1 MLKRLIKGCLLAM
14 LIGVCTGP
22 LLGAQL
28 LPGAVIQGLPAT
40 DPLVRSLELY
50 RAGRS
55 EEAISL
61 LRGMVVTESAVDR
74 QAAALLTLGRIYHD
88 LGQYRE
94 ALLYLQRIPAAK
106 RSPQVQ
112 LIEGAVRIAQ
122 GEAAMGVPLLKS
134 LEGSGLT
141 PGDERLR
148 LQALADGATRLNQP
162 LQALFFLH
170 RALSQP
176 QAGDTGPLLQ
186 QGHALLQQ
194 RLQEPE
200 LAEAAFMFA
209 GSPLGEDARLQ
220 LAKRMLARNDPAA
233 ARPLLEAVLAS
244 GVSFPWREEA
254 RQLLA
259 GLSGGQV
266 AAGGPR
272 GIGVALPLSGRYGS
286 FGEQVR
292 RGMELAL
299 ELRPLNPPLQL
310 DFRDTAG
317 DADTAAKLV
326 TTLARSPQILAL
338 AGPLTGSEAAAAA
351 VQAQKERL
359 PLLTLSQRDGLAET
373 GDMVFRNSMTSR
385 LQVEALLRHAMDE
398 QGLRR
403 FAILF
408 PENRSGQEFR
418 ELFSQG
424 VKLRG
429 GAVVASQGYAESE
442 TDLRSQI
449 RRLQGLEPNAADPG
463 KVKAKFDALFL
474 PDYADRIGQLV
485 PQLGHY
491 GFEPVPLLGINGW
504 NSPDLVRIGGA
515 AVEGAVFVDGF
526 FRDSPAPAVRSFV
539 DHYRQKY
546 GEEPSILAAQGFDI
560 LGMLLT
566 ALETPGVRS
575 RDELRQALAGL
586 QNYPGVTGTT
596 SFDPRGDAVKSLF
609 LLQVRD
615 GQIVAYP

>member
-14 LIGVCTGP
+14 LICVCSGP
-22 LLGAQL
+22 LQGAEL

-55 EEAISL
+55 EEAVSL
-61 LRGMVVTESAVDR
+61 LRGLVVTETAVDR
-74 QAAALLTLGRIYHD
+74 QAVALLTLGRIYHD

-94 ALLYLQRIPAAK
+94 ALLYLQRIPATK

-112 LIEGAVRIAQ
+112 LLEGAVRIAQ
-122 GEAAMGVPLLKS
+122 GEAAMAVPLLKG

-141 PGDERLR
+141 PGDEALR

-162 LQALFFLH
+162 LQALFFLY

-176 QAGDTGPLLQ
+176 QLAEPGPLLQ
-186 QGHALLQQ
+186 QGHTLLQQ

-259 GLSGGQV
+259 GLSGPQV
-266 AAGGPR
+266 AVAPR
-272 GIGVALPLSGRYGS
+272 SIAVALPLSGRYGS
-286 FGEQVR
+286 FGERVR

-299 ELRPLNPPLQL
+299 ELRPLNPPLLL
-310 DFRDTAG
+310 DIRDTAG
-317 DADTAAKLV
+317 DAGTAARLV

-359 PLLTLSQRDGLAET
+359 PMLTLSQRDGLAQT

-385 LQVEALLRHAMDE
+385 LQVEALLRHAMDG

-418 ELFSQG
+418 ELFTQG
-424 VKLRG
+424 VRLRG

-442 TDLRSQI
+442 TDLRSQV

-463 KVKAKFDALFL
+463 KVKAKFDALFI

-485 PQLGHY
+485 PQLGYY
-491 GFEPVPLLGINGW
+491 GFEPVQLLGINGW

-526 FRDSPAPAVRSFV
+526 FRESPAPAVRSFV
-539 DHYRQKY
+539 EHYLQKY
-546 GEEPSILAAQGFDI
+546 GEEPSILAAQGFDVV
-560 LGMLLT
+560 GMLLT
-566 ALETPGVRS
+566 ALETPGVRG
-575 RDELRQALAGL
+575 REELRQALAGL

-596 SFDPRGDAVKSLF
+596 TFDPQGDASKGLF

-615 GQIVAYP
+615 GQILAYP

>member
-1 MLKRLIKGCLLAM
+1 MLKRLIKGGLLAI
-14 LIGVCTGP
+14 LLCVCSGP
-22 LLGAQL
+22 LQGAEL

-55 EEAISL
+55 EEAVRL
-61 LRGMVVTESAVDR
+61 LRGLVVTETAVDR
-74 QAAALLTLGRIYHD
+74 QVAALLTLGRIYHD

-94 ALLYLQRIPAAK
+94 ALLYLQRIPATK

-112 LIEGAVRIAQ
+112 LLEGAVRIAQ
-122 GEAAMGVPLLKS
+122 GEAAMAVPLLKG

-162 LQALFFLH
+162 LQALFFLY

-176 QAGDTGPLLQ
+176 QLTDPGPLLQ
-186 QGHALLQQ
+186 QGHGLLQ
-194 RLQEPE
+194 RLQESE

-220 LAKRMLARNDPAA
+220 LAKGMLARNDPAA
-233 ARPLLEAVLAS
+233 ARAQLEAVLAG
-244 GVSFPWREEA
+244 GVAFPWREEA

-259 GLSGGQV
+259 GLSGPQAAV
-266 AAGGPR
+266 APR
-272 GIGVALPLSGRYGS
+272 SIGVALPLSGRYGP

-310 DFRDTAG
+310 DIRDSAG
-317 DADTAAKLV
+317 DAGTAARLV
-326 TTLARSPQILAL
+326 STLARSPQILAL

-373 GDMVFRNSMTSR
+373 GDMVFRNSMTGR
-385 LQVEALLRHAMDE
+385 LQVQALLRHAMDG

-418 ELFSQG
+418 DLFTQG

-463 KVKAKFDALFL
+463 KVKAKFDALFI

-485 PQLGHY
+485 PQLGFY
-491 GFEPVPLLGINGW
+491 GFEPVQLLGINGW

-539 DHYRQKY
+539 ERYLQKY

-560 LGMLLT
+560 VGMLLT
-566 ALETPGVRS
+566 ALEAPGVRS
-575 RDELRQALAGL
+575 REELRQALAGL

-596 SFDPRGDAVKSLF
+596 SFDSQGDAAKGLF

>member
-1 MLKRLIKGCLLAM
+1 MLKRLIKGGLLAI
-14 LIGVCTGP
+14 LLCVCSGP
-22 LLGAQL
+22 LQGAEL

-55 EEAISL
+55 EEAVRL
-61 LRGMVVTESAVDR
+61 LRGLVVTETAVDR
-74 QAAALLTLGRIYHD
+74 QVAALLTLGRIYHD

-94 ALLYLQRIPAAK
+94 ALLYLQRIPATK

-112 LIEGAVRIAQ
+112 LLEGAVRIAQ
-122 GEAAMGVPLLKS
+122 GEAAMAVPLLKG

-162 LQALFFLH
+162 LQALFFLY

-176 QAGDTGPLLQ
+176 QLTDPGPLLQ
-186 QGHALLQQ
+186 QGHGLLQ
-194 RLQEPE
+194 RLQESE

-220 LAKRMLARNDPAA
+220 LAKGMLARNDPAA
-233 ARPLLEAVLAS
+233 ARAQLEAVLAG
-244 GVSFPWREEA
+244 GVAFPWREEA

-259 GLSGGQV
+259 GLSGPQAAV
-266 AAGGPR
+266 APR
-272 GIGVALPLSGRYGS
+272 SIGVALPLSGRYGP

-310 DFRDTAG
+310 DIRDSAG
-317 DADTAAKLV
+317 DAGTAARLV
-326 TTLARSPQILAL
+326 STLARSPQILAL

-373 GDMVFRNSMTSR
+373 GDMVFRNSMTGR
-385 LQVEALLRHAMDE
+385 LQVQALLRHAMDG

-418 ELFSQG
+418 DLFTQG

-463 KVKAKFDALFL
+463 KVKAKFDALFI

-485 PQLGHY
+485 PQLGFY
-491 GFEPVPLLGINGW
+491 GFEPVQLLGINGW
-504 NSPDLVRIGGA
+504 NSPDLVRIGGT

-539 DHYRQKY
+539 ERYLQKY

-560 LGMLLT
+560 VGMLLT
-566 ALETPGVRS
+566 ALEAPGVRS
-575 RDELRQALAGL
+575 REELRQALAGL

-596 SFDPRGDAVKSLF
+596 SFDSQGDAAKGLF

>member
-14 LIGVCTGP
+14 LICVCSGP
-22 LLGAQL
+22 LQGAEL

-55 EEAISL
+55 EEAVSL
-61 LRGMVVTESAVDR
+61 LRGLVVTETAVDR
-74 QAAALLTLGRIYHD
+74 QVAALLTLGRIYHD

-94 ALLYLQRIPAAK
+94 ALLYLQRIPATK

-112 LIEGAVRIAQ
+112 LLEGAVRIAQ
-122 GEAAMGVPLLKS
+122 GEAAIAVPLLKG

-141 PGDERLR
+141 PGDEALR

-176 QAGDTGPLLQ
+176 QLAEPGPLLQ

-259 GLSGGQV
+259 GLSVPQV
-266 AAGGPR
+266 AVAPR
-272 GIGVALPLSGRYGS
+272 SIGVALPLSGRYGS
-286 FGEQVR
+286 FGERVR

-299 ELRPLNPPLQL
+299 ELRPLNPPLLL
-310 DFRDTAG
+310 DIRDTAG
-317 DADTAAKLV
+317 DADTAARLV

-359 PLLTLSQRDGLAET
+359 PMLTLSQRDGLAET

-385 LQVEALLRHAMDE
+385 LQVEALLRHAMDG

-418 ELFSQG
+418 ELFTQG
-424 VKLRG
+424 VRLRG

-442 TDLRSQI
+442 TDLRSQV
-449 RRLQGLEPNAADPG
+449 RRLQGLEPNAANPG
-463 KVKAKFDALFL
+463 KVKAKFDALFI

-485 PQLGHY
+485 PQLGYY
-491 GFEPVPLLGINGW
+491 GFEAVQLLGINGW

-539 DHYRQKY
+539 EYYLQKY
-546 GEEPSILAAQGFDI
+546 GEEPSILAAQGFDVV
-560 LGMLLT
+560 GMLLT
-566 ALETPGVRS
+566 ALETPGVGS
-575 RDELRQALAGL
+575 REELRQALAGL

-596 SFDPRGDAVKSLF
+596 TFDPQGDASKGLF

>member
-14 LIGVCTGP
+14 LICVCSGP
-22 LLGAQL
+22 LQGAEL

-55 EEAISL
+55 EEAVSL
-61 LRGMVVTESAVDR
+61 LRGLVVTETAVDR
-74 QAAALLTLGRIYHD
+74 QVAALLTLGRIYHD

-94 ALLYLQRIPAAK
+94 ALLYLQRIPATK

-112 LIEGAVRIAQ
+112 LLEGAVRIAQ
-122 GEAAMGVPLLKS
+122 GEAATAVPLLKG

-141 PGDERLR
+141 PGDEALR
-148 LQALADGATRLNQP
+148 LQALADGATRLNQT

-176 QAGDTGPLLQ
+176 QLAEPGPLLQ
-186 QGHALLQQ
+186 QGHTLLQQ

-259 GLSGGQV
+259 GLSGPQV
-266 AAGGPR
+266 AVAPR
-272 GIGVALPLSGRYGS
+272 SIGVALPLSGRYGT
-286 FGEQVR
+286 FGERVR

-299 ELRPLNPPLQL
+299 ELRPLNPPLLL
-310 DFRDTAG
+310 DIRDTAG
-317 DADTAAKLV
+317 DADTAARLV
-326 TTLARSPQILAL
+326 TALARSPQILAL

-351 VQAQKERL
+351 IQAQKERL

-385 LQVEALLRHAMDE
+385 LQVEALLRHAMDG

-418 ELFSQG
+418 ELFNQG

-429 GAVVASQGYAESE
+429 GEVVASQGYAESE

-463 KVKAKFDALFL
+463 KVKAKFDALFI

-485 PQLGHY
+485 SQLGYY
-491 GFEPVPLLGINGW
+491 GFEAVQLLGINGW

-539 DHYRQKY
+539 EYYLQKY
-546 GEEPSILAAQGFDI
+546 GEEPSILAAQGFDVV
-560 LGMLLT
+560 GMLLT
-566 ALETPGVRS
+566 ALETPGVGS
-575 RDELRQALAGL
+575 REELRQALAGL

-596 SFDPRGDAVKSLF
+596 TFDPQGDASKGLF

>member
-1 MLKRLIKGCLLAM
+1 MLKRLIKGGLLAI
-14 LIGVCTGP
+14 LLCVCSGP
-22 LLGAQL
+22 LQGAEL

-55 EEAISL
+55 EEAVRL
-61 LRGMVVTESAVDR
+61 LRGLVVTETAVDR
-74 QAAALLTLGRIYHD
+74 QVAALLTLGRIYHD

-94 ALLYLQRIPAAK
+94 ALLYLQRIPATK

-112 LIEGAVRIAQ
+112 LLEGAVRIAH
-122 GEAAMGVPLLKS
+122 GEAAMGVPLLKG

-141 PGDERLR
+141 PGDEALR

-176 QAGDTGPLLQ
+176 QLAEPGPLLQ
-186 QGHALLQQ
+186 QGHALLQ

-220 LAKRMLARNDPAA
+220 LAKRMLTRNDPAA
-233 ARPLLEAVLAS
+233 ARPLLEAILAS

-259 GLSGGQV
+259 GQSGPQV
-266 AAGGPR
+266 AVAPR
-272 GIGVALPLSGRYGS
+272 SIGVALPLSGRYGT

-310 DFRDTAG
+310 DIRDSAG
-317 DADTAAKLV
+317 DAGTAARLV
-326 TTLARSPQILAL
+326 STLARSPQILAL

-373 GDMVFRNSMTSR
+373 GDMVFRNSMTGR
-385 LQVEALLRHAMDE
+385 LQVQALLRHAMDG

-418 ELFSQG
+418 DLFTQG

-463 KVKAKFDALFL
+463 KVKAKFDALFI

-485 PQLGHY
+485 PQLGFY
-491 GFEPVPLLGINGW
+491 GFEPVQLLGINGW

-539 DHYRQKY
+539 ERYLQKY

-560 LGMLLT
+560 VGMLLT
-566 ALETPGVRS
+566 ALEAPGVRS
-575 RDELRQALAGL
+575 REELRQALAGL

-596 SFDPRGDAVKSLF
+596 SFDSQGDAAKGLF

>member
-1 MLKRLIKGCLLAM
+1 MLKRLIKGGLLAI
-14 LIGVCTGP
+14 LLCVCSGP
-22 LLGAQL
+22 LQGAEL

-55 EEAISL
+55 EEAVRL
-61 LRGMVVTESAVDR
+61 LRGLVVTETAVDR

-94 ALLYLQRIPAAK
+94 ALLYLQRIPATK

-112 LIEGAVRIAQ
+112 LLEGAVRIAQ
-122 GEAAMGVPLLKS
+122 GEAAMAVPLLKG

-162 LQALFFLH
+162 LQALFFLY

-176 QAGDTGPLLQ
+176 QLAEPGPLLQ
-186 QGHALLQQ
+186 QGHALLQ
-194 RLQEPE
+194 RMQEPE

-220 LAKRMLARNDPAA
+220 LAKGMLARNDPAA
-233 ARPLLEAVLAS
+233 ARPQLEAVLAS
-244 GVSFPWREEA
+244 GVAFPWREEA
-254 RQLLA
+254 RQLLS
-259 GLSGGQV
+259 GLSGPQAAV
-266 AAGGPR
+266 APR
-272 GIGVALPLSGRYGS
+272 SIAVALPLSGRYGS

-310 DFRDTAG
+310 DIRDTAG

-326 TTLARSPQILAL
+326 STLARSPQILAL

-359 PLLTLSQRDGLAET
+359 PLLTLSQRDGLAQT
-373 GDMVFRNSMTSR
+373 GDMVFRNSMTGR
-385 LQVEALLRHAMDE
+385 LQVEALLRHAMDG

-418 ELFSQG
+418 DLFTQG

-463 KVKAKFDALFL
+463 KVKAKFDALFI

-485 PQLGHY
+485 PQLGFY
-491 GFEPVPLLGINGW
+491 GFEPVQLLGINGW

-515 AVEGAVFVDGF
+515 AVEGSIFVDGF

-539 DHYRQKY
+539 ERYLQKY

-566 ALETPGVRS
+566 ALEAPGVRS
-575 RDELRQALAGL
+575 REELRQALAGL
-586 QNYPGVTGTT
+586 QNYPGVTGTA
-596 SFDPRGDAVKSLF
+596 SFDPQGDAVKGLF

-615 GQIVAYP
+615 GQILAYP

>member
-1 MLKRLIKGCLLAM
+1 MLKRLIKGGLLAI
-14 LIGVCTGP
+14 LLCVCSGP
-22 LLGAQL
+22 LQGAEL

-55 EEAISL
+55 EEAVRL
-61 LRGMVVTESAVDR
+61 LRGLVVTETAVDR
-74 QAAALLTLGRIYHD
+74 QVAALLTLGRIYHD

-94 ALLYLQRIPAAK
+94 ALLYLQRIPATK

-112 LIEGAVRIAQ
+112 LLEGAVRIAQ
-122 GEAAMGVPLLKS
+122 GEAAMAVPLLKG

-162 LQALFFLH
+162 LQALFFLY

-176 QAGDTGPLLQ
+176 QLTDPGPLLQ
-186 QGHALLQQ
+186 QGHGLLQ
-194 RLQEPE
+194 RLQESE

-220 LAKRMLARNDPAA
+220 LAKGMLARNDPAA
-233 ARPLLEAVLAS
+233 ARAQLEAVLAG
-244 GVSFPWREEA
+244 GVAFPWREEA

-259 GLSGGQV
+259 GLSGPQAAV
-266 AAGGPR
+266 APR
-272 GIGVALPLSGRYGS
+272 SIGVALPLSGRYGP

-310 DFRDTAG
+310 DIRDTTG
-317 DADTAAKLV
+317 DAGTAARLV
-326 TTLARSPQILAL
+326 SALARSPQILAL

-351 VQAQKERL
+351 IQAQKERL
-359 PLLTLSQRDGLAET
+359 PMLTLSQRDGLAET
-373 GDMVFRNSMTSR
+373 GDMVFRNSMTGR
-385 LQVEALLRHAMDE
+385 LQVQALLRHAMDG

-418 ELFSQG
+418 DLFTQG

-463 KVKAKFDALFL
+463 KVKAKFDALFI

-485 PQLGHY
+485 PQLGFY
-491 GFEPVPLLGINGW
+491 GFEPVQLLGINGW

-539 DHYRQKY
+539 ERYLQKY

-560 LGMLLT
+560 VGMLLT
-566 ALETPGVRS
+566 ALEAPGVRS
-575 RDELRQALAGL
+575 REELRQALAGL

-596 SFDPRGDAVKSLF
+596 SFDSQGDAAKGLF

>member
-1 MLKRLIKGCLLAM
+1 MLKRLIKGGLLAI
-14 LIGVCTGP
+14 LLCVCSGP
-22 LLGAQL
+22 LQGAEL

-55 EEAISL
+55 EEAVRL
-61 LRGMVVTESAVDR
+61 LRGLVVTETAVDR
-74 QAAALLTLGRIYHD
+74 QVAALLTLGRIYHD

-94 ALLYLQRIPAAK
+94 ALLYLQRIPATK

-112 LIEGAVRIAQ
+112 LLEGAVRIAQ
-122 GEAAMGVPLLKS
+122 GEAAMAVPLLKG

-162 LQALFFLH
+162 LQALFFLY

-176 QAGDTGPLLQ
+176 QLTDPGPLLQ
-186 QGHALLQQ
+186 QGHGLLQ
-194 RLQEPE
+194 RLQESE

-220 LAKRMLARNDPAA
+220 LAKGMLARNDPAA
-233 ARPLLEAVLAS
+233 ARAQLEAVLAG
-244 GVSFPWREEA
+244 GVAFPWREEA

-259 GLSGGQV
+259 GLSGPQAAV
-266 AAGGPR
+266 APR
-272 GIGVALPLSGRYGS
+272 SIGVALPLSGRYGP

-310 DFRDTAG
+310 DIRDSAG
-317 DADTAAKLV
+317 DAGTAARLV
-326 TTLARSPQILAL
+326 STLARSPQILAL

-373 GDMVFRNSMTSR
+373 GDMVFRNSMTGR
-385 LQVEALLRHAMDE
+385 LQVEALLRHAMDG

-418 ELFSQG
+418 DLFTQG

-463 KVKAKFDALFL
+463 KVKAKFDALFI

-485 PQLGHY
+485 PQLGFY
-491 GFEPVPLLGINGW
+491 GFEPVQLLGINGW

-539 DHYRQKY
+539 ERYLQKY

-560 LGMLLT
+560 VGMLLT
-566 ALETPGVRS
+566 ALEAPGVRS
-575 RDELRQALAGL
+575 REELRQALAGL

-596 SFDPRGDAVKSLF
+596 SFDSQGDAAKGLF

>member
-14 LIGVCTGP
+14 LLCVCGGP
-22 LLGAQL
+22 LQGAEL
-28 LPGAVIQGLPAT
+28 LPGVVIQGLPDT

-50 RAGRS
+50 RTGRS
-55 EEAISL
+55 EEAVSL
-61 LRGMVVTESAVDR
+61 LRGLVVTETAVDR

-94 ALLYLQRIPAAK
+94 ALLYLQRIPATK

-112 LIEGAVRIAQ
+112 LLEGAVRIAH
-122 GEAAMGVPLLKS
+122 GEAAMGVPLLKG

-141 PGDERLR
+141 PGDEALR

-176 QAGDTGPLLQ
+176 QLAEPGPLLQ
-186 QGHALLQQ
+186 QGHALLQ

-220 LAKRMLARNDPAA
+220 LAKRMLTRNDPAA
-233 ARPLLEAVLAS
+233 ARPLLEAILAS

-259 GLSGGQV
+259 GQSGPQV
-266 AAGGPR
+266 AVAPR
-272 GIGVALPLSGRYGS
+272 SIGVALPLSGRYGT

-310 DFRDTAG
+310 DIRDTTG
-317 DADTAAKLV
+317 DADTAARLV
-326 TTLARSPQILAL
+326 SALAPSPQILAL

-351 VQAQKERL
+351 IQAQKERL
-359 PLLTLSQRDGLAET
+359 PMLTLSQRDGLAET

-385 LQVEALLRHAMDE
+385 LQVEALLRHAMDG

-418 ELFSQG
+418 ELFTQG

-463 KVKAKFDALFL
+463 KVKAKFDALFI

-485 PQLGHY
+485 PQLGFY
-491 GFEPVPLLGINGW
+491 GFEPVQLLGINGW

-526 FRDSPAPAVRSFV
+526 FRNSPAPAVRSFV
-539 DHYRQKY
+539 ERYLQKY
-546 GEEPSILAAQGFDI
+546 GEDPSILAAQGFDI

-575 RDELRQALAGL
+575 REELRQALAGL

-596 SFDPRGDAVKSLF
+596 SFDPQGDAVKGLF

-615 GQIVAYP
+615 GQILAYP

>member
-1 MLKRLIKGCLLAM
+1 MLKRLIKGGLLAI
-14 LIGVCTGP
+14 LLCVCSGP
-22 LLGAQL
+22 LQGAEL

-55 EEAISL
+55 EEAVRL
-61 LRGMVVTESAVDR
+61 LRGLVVTETAVDR
-74 QAAALLTLGRIYHD
+74 QVAALLTLGRIYHD

-94 ALLYLQRIPAAK
+94 ALLYLQRIPATK

-112 LIEGAVRIAQ
+112 LLEGAVRIAQ
-122 GEAAMGVPLLKS
+122 GEAAMAVPLLKG

-162 LQALFFLH
+162 LQALFFLY

-176 QAGDTGPLLQ
+176 QLTDPGPLLQ
-186 QGHALLQQ
+186 QGHGLLQ
-194 RLQEPE
+194 RLQESE

-220 LAKRMLARNDPAA
+220 LAKGMLARNDPAA
-233 ARPLLEAVLAS
+233 ARAQLEAVLAG
-244 GVSFPWREEA
+244 GVAFPWREEA

-259 GLSGGQV
+259 GLSGPQAAV
-266 AAGGPR
+266 APR
-272 GIGVALPLSGRYGS
+272 SIGVALPLSGRYGP

-310 DFRDTAG
+310 DIRDTTG
-317 DADTAAKLV
+317 DADTAARLV
-326 TTLARSPQILAL
+326 SALAPSPQILAL

-351 VQAQKERL
+351 IQAQKERL
-359 PLLTLSQRDGLAET
+359 PMLTLSQRDGLAET

-385 LQVEALLRHAMDE
+385 LQVEALLRHAMDG

-418 ELFSQG
+418 ELFTQG

-463 KVKAKFDALFL
+463 KVKAKFDALFI

-485 PQLGHY
+485 PQLGFY
-491 GFEPVPLLGINGW
+491 GFEPVQLLGINGW

-526 FRDSPAPAVRSFV
+526 FRNSPAPAVRSFV
-539 DHYRQKY
+539 ERYLQKY
-546 GEEPSILAAQGFDI
+546 GEDPSILAAQGFDI

-575 RDELRQALAGL
+575 REELRQALAGL

-596 SFDPRGDAVKSLF
+596 SFDPQGDAVKGLF

-615 GQIVAYP
+615 GQILAYP

>member
-14 LIGVCTGP
+14 LLCVCGGP
-22 LLGAQL
+22 LQGAEL
-28 LPGAVIQGLPAT
+28 LPGVVIQGLPDT

-50 RAGRS
+50 RTGRS
-55 EEAISL
+55 EEAVSL
-61 LRGMVVTESAVDR
+61 LRGLVVTETAVDR

-94 ALLYLQRIPAAK
+94 ALLYLQRIPATK

-112 LIEGAVRIAQ
+112 LLEGAVRIAH
-122 GEAAMGVPLLKS
+122 GEAAMGVPLLKG

-141 PGDERLR
+141 PGDEALR

-176 QAGDTGPLLQ
+176 QLAEPGPLLQ

-233 ARPLLEAVLAS
+233 ARPLLEAILAS

-259 GLSGGQV
+259 GQSGPQV
-266 AAGGPR
+266 AVAPR
-272 GIGVALPLSGRYGS
+272 SIGVALPLSGRYGT

-310 DFRDTAG
+310 DIRDTTG
-317 DADTAAKLV
+317 DADTAARLV
-326 TTLARSPQILAL
+326 SALARSPQILAL

-359 PLLTLSQRDGLAET
+359 PMLTLSQRDGLAET

-385 LQVEALLRHAMDE
+385 LQVEALLRHAMDG

-418 ELFSQG
+418 ELFTQG

-463 KVKAKFDALFL
+463 KVKAKFDALFI

-485 PQLGHY
+485 PQLGYY
-491 GFEPVPLLGINGW
+491 GFEAVQLLGINGW

-526 FRDSPAPAVRSFV
+526 FRNSPAPAVRSFV
-539 DHYRQKY
+539 EYYLQKY

-575 RDELRQALAGL
+575 REELRQALAGL

-596 SFDPRGDAVKSLF
+596 SFDPQGDAVKGLF

>member
-1 MLKRLIKGCLLAM
+1 MLKRLINGCLLAM
-14 LIGVCTGP
+14 LVCVCSGP
-22 LLGAQL
+22 LQGAEL

-40 DPLVRSLELY
+40 DPLARSLELY

-61 LRGMVVTESAVDR
+61 LRGLVVTETAVDR
-74 QAAALLTLGRIYHD
+74 QAVALLTLGRIYHD

-94 ALLYLQRIPAAK
+94 ALLYLQRIPASQ

-122 GEAAMGVPLLKS
+122 GEAAYGVPLLKG

-176 QAGDTGPLLQ
+176 QAAEAGPLLQ
-186 QGHALLQQ
+186 QAHALLQE
-194 RLQEPE
+194 RLREPE

-220 LAKRMLARNDPAA
+220 LAKRVLARNDPAA

-244 GVSFPWREEA
+244 GVAFPWREEA
-254 RQLLA
+254 RQQLA
-259 GLSGGQV
+259 GLSGTPV
-266 AAGGPR
+266 AVGAR
-272 GIGVALPLSGRYGS
+272 SIGVALPLTGRYGT
-286 FGEQVR
+286 FGERVR

-299 ELRPLNPPLQL
+299 ELRPLNPPVQL
-310 DFRDTAG
+310 DIRDTG
-317 DADTAAKLV
+317 GEADTAAKLI
-326 TTLARSPQILAL
+326 TTLARSPQILAV

-351 VQAQKERL
+351 AQAQKERL

-373 GDMVFRNSMTSR
+373 GDMVFRNSLTSR
-385 LQVEALLRHAMDE
+385 LQIETLLRHAMDE

-403 FAILF
+403 FAVLF

-418 ELFSQG
+418 ELFTQG
-424 VKLRG
+424 VRLRG
-429 GAVVASQGYAESE
+429 GAVVSSQGYAESE
-442 TDLRSQI
+442 TDFRSQI

-463 KVKAKFDALFL
+463 KVKPKFDALFI
-474 PDYADRIGQLV
+474 PDYADRIGLLV
-485 PQLGHY
+485 PQLGY
-491 GFEPVPLLGINGW
+491 YSLEPVQLLGINGW

-515 AVEGAVFVDGF
+515 TVEGAVFVDGF
-526 FRDSPAPAVRSFV
+526 FRDSPAPAVHSFV
-539 DHYRQKY
+539 EQYLQKY
-546 GEEPSILAAQGFDI
+546 GEEPSILAAQGFDAVGII
-560 LGMLLT
+560 LS
-566 ALETPGVRS
+566 ALESPGVRS
-575 RDELRQALAGL
+575 REELRQALARL

-596 SFDPRGDAVKSLF
+596 SFDPQGDAAKGLF

-615 GQIVAYP
+615 GQIVSYP

>member
-1 MLKRLIKGCLLAM
+1 MLKRLINGCLLAV
-14 LIGVCTGP
+14 LVCAWSGV
-22 LLGAQL
+22 LQGAEL

-40 DPLVRSLELY
+40 DPLARSLELY

-55 EEAISL
+55 DEAVSL
-61 LRGMVVTESAVDR
+61 LRGLVVTETSADR
-74 QAAALLTLGRIYHD
+74 QAAALLNLGRIYHD

-94 ALLYLQRIPAAK
+94 ALLYLQRIPVNL

-112 LIEGAVRIAQ
+112 LLEGAVRIAQ
-122 GEAAMGVPLLKS
+122 GEAAVGVPLLKG

-141 PGDERLR
+141 PGDEQLR
-148 LQALADGATRLNQP
+148 LQSLADGTTRLNQP

-170 RALSQP
+170 RALAQP
-176 QAGDTGPLLQ
+176 KAPETGALLQ
-186 QGHALLQQ
+186 QAHALLQD
-194 RLQEPE
+194 RLREPE

-244 GVSFPWREEA
+244 GVAFPWQEEA

-259 GLSGGQV
+259 GQSGVPTAVGV
-266 AAGGPR
+266 R
-272 GIGVALPLSGRYGS
+272 SLGVALPLTGRYGT
-286 FGEQVR
+286 FGERVR

-299 ELRPLNPPLQL
+299 ELRPLQPPVQL
-310 DFRDTAG
+310 DIRDTGG

-326 TTLARSPQILAL
+326 TTLARTPQILAV
-338 AGPLTGSEAAAAA
+338 AGPLTGSEAATAAA
-351 VQAQKERL
+351 QAQKERL

-373 GDMVFRNSMTSR
+373 GDMVFRNSLTSR

-403 FAILF
+403 FAVLF

-418 ELFSQG
+418 DLFTQG

-429 GAVVASQGYAESE
+429 GAVVTAQGYAESE
-442 TDLRSQI
+442 TDFRSQI

-463 KVKAKFDALFL
+463 KVKARFDALFI
-474 PDYADRIGQLV
+474 PDYADRIGLLV
-485 PQLGHY
+485 PQLAY
-491 GFEPVPLLGINGW
+491 YSLEPVPLLGINGW
-504 NSPDLVRIGGA
+504 NSPDLVRIAGT

-526 FRDSPAPAVRSFV
+526 FRDSPSPAVRAFV
-539 DHYRQKY
+539 ERYLEKY

-560 LGMLLT
+560 VSILL
-566 ALETPGVRS
+566 AVLDTPGVRG
-575 RDELRQALAGL
+575 REELRQVLAQV
-586 QNYPGVTGTT
+586 QNFPGVTGLT
-596 SFDPRGDAVKSLF
+596 SFDPQGDAAKGLY

-615 GQIVAYP
+615 GQIVQYP